1 MTHTKRS
8 MAMDGIRECICD
20 LLLDDPNDPTIPQ
33 MLDQLR
39 QWRDEER
46 AESKHQYDSRE
57 VDLGVLP

>member
-33 MLDQLR
+33 MLEQLR
-39 QWRDEER
+39 QWREEEH
-46 AESKHQYDSRE
+46 AHLVEQH
-57 VDLGVLP
+57 LGEGGE